1 MPFGLFRSQQTPIL
15 ADFGSSGVKLLQ
27 VSPGATP
34 TVTAAAFIAFDDEL
48 RAQTL
53 EQRFAC
59 IAAQLPAVLKTSGF
73 RGNRVVVAPFSQHML
88 VQHVAVALAD
98 ADRADSV
105 VGTQIAIGLECD
117 PQNLVVRTSRVCE
130 TTRDGQP
137 KVELLAFAMSRD
149 DVMRYVQLFAGA
161 KLKVVGVHGEISAL
175 VHAFDHVNRRVED
188 TSVTTMY
195 IDLGY
200 SGTKVAISHGPQTV
214 FAKSIAIAGR
224 TFDARIAESRSI
236 SLANARALRL
246 AEGVRPVRARQPQ
259 APTAV
264 VAPTEAMGGIPSA
277 PQASA
282 TSPQAAS
289 AEVLPAIFRAGFAQ
303 EQALINER
311 RAGAPAPALGSP
323 LPEATQR
330 SVAVDCRET
339 LESLCDELGMCTRYY
354 GGLFRERRIDRVV
367 FLGGEARDIGLCQA
381 LAASLRIPA
390 KAGDPMARFLSNG
403 PAPEGL
409 PEPEAAHPGW
419 AVACGLAA
427 APTDL

>member
-1 MPFGLFRSQQTPIL
+1 MSMPFGLFRSQQTPIL

-34 TVTAAAFIAFDDEL
+34 VATAAAFIAFDDEL
-48 RAQTL
+48 RAQSL
-53 EQRFAC
+53 DQRFSC
-59 IAAQLPAVLKTSGF
+59 IAAQLPAVLKSHGF

-98 ADRADSV
+98 AERADSV
-105 VGTQIAIGLECD
+105 VGTQIAIGLGCD

-224 TFDARIAESRSI
+224 TFDARIAELRSI
-236 SLANARALRL
+236 SLANARA
-246 AEGVRPVRARQPQ
+246 VRARQPQ
-259 APTAV
+259 TTA
-264 VAPTEAMGGIPSA
+264 ASEAMGGTSST

-282 TSPQAAS
+282 TSTAAPS
-289 AEVLPAIFRAGFAQ
+289 AETLPAIFRAGYAQ
-303 EQALINER
+303 EQALLGER
-311 RAGAPAPALGSP
+311 RAGAAAPALGAP
-323 LPEATQR
+323 LPETTQR

-409 PEPEAAHPGW
+409 PEPEAAHSGW

>member
-34 TVTAAAFIAFDDEL
+34 VATAAAFIAFDDEL
-48 RAQTL
+48 RAQSL
-53 EQRFAC
+53 DQRFSC
-59 IAAQLPAVLKTSGF
+59 IAAQLPAVLKSHGF

-98 ADRADSV
+98 AERADSV
-105 VGTQIAIGLECD
+105 VGTQIAIGLGCD

-224 TFDARIAESRSI
+224 TFDARIAESRGI
-236 SLANARALRL
+236 SLASARSLRL

-259 APTAV
+259 APA
-264 VAPTEAMGGIPSA
+264 ATEAMGGIPSA
-277 PQASA
+277 PQTSA
-282 TSPQAAS
+282 TSTAAPS
-289 AEVLPAIFRAGFAQ
+289 AETLPAIFRAGYAQ
-303 EQALINER
+303 EQALLGER

-339 LESLCDELGMCTRYY
+339 LESLCDELGMCARYY

-403 PAPEGL
+403 TAPEGL